1 MCLYIYVCVYLFS
14 INIYVNIEDAQPPVV
29 LFMRPII
36 LCFVWHMPYAA
47 HFSTRSHAEHI
58 FWHSAL
64 HRQNAVNAPF
74 FLFACQNVYMWF

>member
-1 MCLYIYVCVYLFS
+1 MCVYLFS

-58 FWHSAL
+58 IWHSAL
-64 HRQNAVNAPF
+64 YRQNAVNAPF